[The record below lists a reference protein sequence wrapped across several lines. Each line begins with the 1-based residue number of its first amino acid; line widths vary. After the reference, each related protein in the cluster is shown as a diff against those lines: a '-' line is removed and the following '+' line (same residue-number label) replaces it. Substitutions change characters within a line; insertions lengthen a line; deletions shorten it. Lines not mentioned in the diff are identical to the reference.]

1 VDGNALVV
9 RQITFSNTPGFSLST
24 LESSAYLQDRWMPVQ
39 RVIIEPGVR
48 WDRDSFVGRD
58 YYSPRIAGTVLI
70 SSASETKM
78 SAGIGIYY
86 DRANLALA
94 SNGGQGTRTD
104 EFFSPVAAFQSS
116 FLVDPRLLTLPRY
129 VNWSVAL
136 ERRLP
141 ARVYARLEVLSRHGA
156 HGWAYNSQAAN
167 NFLLLSN
174 KTDKYDAV
182 QLTVRKELKRGY
194 PALISYT
201 RSRAT
206 STQTVDFAIDALLLG
221 NQVGGAL
228 PWDAPNQL
236 QMWGSYPLPWK
247 LKKFDL
253 AWSGI
258 WRSGFTFVTID
269 QFGQIV
275 SGPGQFRF
283 PYFAT
288 LNLAVE
294 RKFTFRGYRWA
305 ARIGMDDVMDRQNPT
320 IVDNNI
326 NSPSFL
332 SFFGTDHRTVAGRIR
347 FLGKK

>member
-1 VDGNALVV
+1 
-9 RQITFSNTPGFSLST
+9 
-24 LESSAYLQDRWMPVQ
+24 M
-39 RVIIEPGVR
+39 
-48 WDRDSFVGRD
+48 
-58 YYSPRIAGTVLI
+58 
-70 SSASETKM
+70 
-78 SAGIGIYY
+78 
-86 DRANLALA
+86 
-94 SNGGQGTRTD
+94 
-104 EFFSPVAAFQSS
+104 
-116 FLVDPRLLTLPRY
+116 VDPRLLTLPRY

-141 ARVYARLEVLSRHGA
+141 AKVYARLEVLSRHGA
-156 HGWAYNSQAAN
+156 HGWAYSSEAAN

-174 KTDKYDAV
+174 KSDKYDAV

-206 STQTVDFAIDALLLG
+206 SNQTVDFAIDSLLLG

-228 PWDAPNQL
+228 PWDSPNQL
-236 QMWGSYPLPWK
+236 QMWGSYPMPWK

-258 WRSGFTFVTID
+258 WRTGFTFVTID

-283 PYFAT
+283 PDFIT

-305 ARIGMDDVMDRQNPT
+305 ARIGMDNVLDRQNPT
-320 IVDNNI
+320 VVDNNV

-332 SFFGTDHRTVAGRIR
+332 TFFGTDHRTVAGRIR

>member
-1 VDGNALVV
+1 
-9 RQITFSNTPGFSLST
+9 
-24 LESSAYLQDRWMPVQ
+24 
-39 RVIIEPGVR
+39 
-48 WDRDSFVGRD
+48 
-58 YYSPRIAGTVLI
+58 
-70 SSASETKM
+70 
-78 SAGIGIYY
+78 
-86 DRANLALA
+86 
-94 SNGGQGTRTD
+94 
-104 EFFSPVAAFQSS
+104 
-116 FLVDPRLLTLPRY
+116 
-129 VNWSVAL
+129 
-136 ERRLP
+136 
-141 ARVYARLEVLSRHGA
+141 
-156 HGWAYNSQAAN
+156 
-167 NFLLLSN
+167 
-174 KTDKYDAV
+174 
-182 QLTVRKELKRGY
+182 
-194 PALISYT
+194 
-201 RSRAT
+201 
-206 STQTVDFAIDALLLG
+206 VDFAIDALLLG